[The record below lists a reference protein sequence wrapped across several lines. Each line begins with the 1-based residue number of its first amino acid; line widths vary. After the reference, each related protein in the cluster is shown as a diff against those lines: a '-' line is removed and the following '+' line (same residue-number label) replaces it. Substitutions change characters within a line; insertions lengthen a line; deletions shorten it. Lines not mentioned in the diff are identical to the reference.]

1 MKKCIIISDSF
12 KGSISSMEICDM
24 ARQSIGKLFP
34 ECQAVSIPVA
44 DGGEGTVDCFVQ
56 AIQAQPVHCA
66 VTGPYGEPI
75 QATYCRSRNR
85 AVVEMAAAAGLP
97 MVGNRL
103 NPARTSTYGVGQMI
117 RHAVESG
124 CTEILLGLGGSCT
137 NDGGCGCAA
146 ALGVKFFR
154 KNGDSFVPVGENLN
168 QIARIDL
175 TEAKQLLDGVQITV
189 MCDVD
194 NPLYGPRGAAYI
206 FGPQKGADKAMV
218 EQLDSQLKSFDEAL
232 TRELGLSV
240 SQIPGA
246 GAAGGM
252 GAGCIAFMG
261 AMLKPGIE
269 AVLDMVDFDGQLEG
283 ADLVITG
290 EGRIDG
296 QSVHGKVISGVA
308 RRVNPKGIP
317 LVAVVGGIADG
328 AEEAYA
334 LGVTAMFGCDRESV
348 GYKNYAHKAKENYQR
363 TLEDV
368 LRLVRAVEAKTLA
381 NHCTK

>member
-12 KGSISSMEICDM
+12 KGSISSMEICAM
-24 ARQSIGKLFP
+24 AKESIGKLFP
-34 ECQAVSIPVA
+34 NCQVVPVPVA

-66 VTGPYGEPI
+66 VTGPYGEPV
-75 QATYCRSRNR
+75 QATYCRAGDR

-97 MVGNRL
+97 MVGQRL
-103 NPARTSTYGVGQMI
+103 NPARTSTYGVGQII
-117 RHAVESG
+117 RHAVENG
-124 CTEILLGLGGSCT
+124 CAEILLGLGGSCT

-146 ALGVKFFR
+146 ALGTKFFR
-154 KNGDSFVPVGENLN
+154 DNGEEFVPVGENLD

-175 TEAKQLLDGVQITV
+175 SETKRLLGGVQITV

-194 NPLYGPRGAAYI
+194 NPLYGPRGAAHV
-206 FGPQKGADKAMV
+206 FGPQKGADEAMV
-218 EQLDSQLKSFDEAL
+218 EQLDGQLKHLDATL

-252 GAGCIAFMG
+252 GAGCIAFLN
-261 AMLKPGIE
+261 ATLKPGIE
-269 AVLDMVDFDGQLEG
+269 AVLDMVDFDRQLEG

-290 EGRIDG
+290 EGRIDS

-308 RRVNPKGIP
+308 RRVSPRGIP

-328 AEEAYA
+328 AEEAYD
-334 LGVTAMFGCDRESV
+334 LGVTALFGCDRESV
-348 GYKNYAHKAKENYQR
+348 GFKNYAHKAKENYQR

-368 LRLVRAVEAKTLA
+368 LRLIRAVE
-381 NHCTK
+381 HR